1 MSALLETLWRASFQ
15 GALFIAAVW
24 LVCRLAPRL
33 PAALRCGLWWA
44 ACLKLLVG
52 LVWVSPVELPVLPAS
67 AALYIRNVDA
77 GAAARPGPHPLA
89 PSPTPPAP
97 SLGEGENAYLS
108 SSPLPGRAG
117 GVAGEEPGVRARAG
131 EILPWGLAALW
142 AAGLLVQL
150 ALTVRQLRR
159 TRRVVRQSEPLR
171 AGWIAAAF
179 AELLERL
186 GLAQAPEL
194 RGSAEV
200 DTPQAVGLLRP
211 VVLLP
216 DPGLERLSPQE
227 LSMTLC
233 HELVHLR
240 RKDLWL
246 GWIPV
251 LAQRIFFFHPLAAL
265 AAREYSLARE
275 AACDAEVLR
284 VLGSAPQ
291 AYGRLLLRW
300 GVAPRET
307 GLAAAGASPSLSNLK
322 RRLQML
328 QHTSESTRR
337 PSAWWWLAGAVALAG
352 LIPFQMIAQQAPE
365 APEPPEAPVVVAPA
379 PPAPAAP
386 AGYPVPA
393 VAPVAPVEPAAPGEP
408 APPVE
413 SAIHPVPVPGTP
425 VAPPAPTPVA
435 TPRPAT
441 APVAVVAW
449 VPTPRPAPAPSPAPA
464 APPAAAVKGRPAPPP
479 APPVPPAPPRPPKPP
494 KETSYSYGWSDD
506 GESWILMT
514 GKNNVTMSGSTDD
527 IARVKKLRGNADA
540 DILWFRH
547 DGKEYVVKDAALLK
561 VAKDLWKPVTELGG
575 QQAKLGAEQA
585 ALGAKQAALGG
596 RQAELGGR
604 QAALGAQMAA
614 LAAKAAT
621 RDDDESD
628 GKQEELAQKMDELGR
643 QQAELG
649 RQQEQY
655 SEPQEKLGRQ
665 QEALGR
671 QQEVASKKAE
681 KEMKSLFERA
691 IQNGAA
697 QEVR

>member
-52 LVWVSPVELPVLPAS
+52 LVWVSPVELKVLPAS
-67 AALYIRNVDA
+67 WASLYIRNVDG
-77 GAAARPGPHPLA
+77 GASARPVPHPLA

-97 SLGEGENAYLS
+97 SLGEGENANRPF
-108 SSPLPGRAG
+108 SPLPGRAG
-117 GVAGEEPGVRARAG
+117 GAAGEGPGVRDRAG
-131 EILPWGLAALW
+131 EILPWVAIALW
-142 AAGLLVQL
+142 FAGLLAQL

-159 TRRVVRQSEPLR
+159 TRRLVGRSEPVR
-171 AGWIAAAF
+171 TGWIAAAF
-179 AELLERL
+179 TELLERL
-186 GLAQAPEL
+186 GLSRAPAL

-365 APEPPEAPVVVAPA
+365 PPEAPEAPAAAVAPA
-379 PPAPAAP
+379 PPAPAVPAGSPVPAAAPVAPSAPVAP
-386 AGYPVPA
+386 ATPAEPGDPVEAVAVPAPVPA
-393 VAPVAPVEPAAPGEP
+393 VAPVA
-408 APPVE
+408 
-413 SAIHPVPVPGTP
+413 
-425 VAPPAPTPVA
+425 
-435 TPRPAT
+435 
-441 APVAVVAW
+441 VVAW
-449 VPTPRPAPAPSPAPA
+449 APTPRPAPAPMPVAAVQSHP
-464 APPAAAVKGRPAPPP
+464 APPA
-479 APPVPPAPPRPPKPP
+479 PPAPPRAPKPP
-494 KETSYSYGWSDD
+494 QESYSYGWSDD
-506 GESWILMT
+506 GDSWVLMT
-514 GKNNVTMSGSTDD
+514 GKSNVSMSGSTDD
-527 IARVKKLRGNADA
+527 IARVKRLRKDSEG

-547 DGKEYVVKDAALLK
+547 GDKEYVVKDPAMLK
-561 VAKDLWKPVTELGG
+561 SAQEAWRSVSELGEKQG
-575 QQAKLGAEQA
+575 ELGAEQGRW
-585 ALGAKQAALGG
+585 GAKQG
-596 RQAELGGR
+596 ELGAR
-604 QAALGAQMAA
+604 QGELGSRQGSLGSEKGAI
-614 LAAKAAT
+614 AAKRARGADSADLDK
-621 RDDDESD
+621 REQEIERKMADLARQ
-628 GKQEELAQKMDELGR
+628 QEELASQQEKYAGMQEELAGR
-643 QQAELG
+643 QEELA
-649 RQQEQY
+649 
-655 SEPQEKLGRQ
+655 SQ
-665 QEALGR
+665 QEA
-671 QQEVASKKAE
+671 ASERAE

-691 IQNGAA
+691 LRSGAA